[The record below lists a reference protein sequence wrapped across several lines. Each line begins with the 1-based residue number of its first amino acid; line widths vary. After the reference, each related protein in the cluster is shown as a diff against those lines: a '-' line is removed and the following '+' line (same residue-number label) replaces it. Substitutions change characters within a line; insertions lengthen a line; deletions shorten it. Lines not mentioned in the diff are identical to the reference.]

1 MNNGNT
7 IGYLILNPLD
17 NTQQYISSADLE
29 TLEEA
34 QNQGMV
40 LIREDSDGTRDFAT
54 PQEVYDWITRDT
66 SMSIHIVQQEVFVP
80 IMESLLELM
89 ESSMK
94 PAVALLSVS
103 GEKKTVNNKVDDF
116 NSKVND
122 MLERYKPN
130 IEDIETE

>member
-54 PQEVYDWITRDT
+54 PDEVYEWLTRDT
-66 SMSIHIVQQEVFVP
+66 SMSINIVQQEVFVP
-80 IMESLLELM
+80 IMESLLELI

-103 GEKKTVNNKVDDF
+103 GEKKTVNNKFDDF
-116 NSKVND
+116 KSKVND

-130 IEDIETE
+130 IEDSETE